1 MNSLQYQLLGSNDN
15 NKCSVFEGA
24 SKINFAFLVLI
35 TIGIIISY
43 LPQYRRIYIKKT
55 SEGLSTNFLF
65 LGSCSSIFT
74 LTNII
79 LVSSKARHCC
89 YIGALN
95 FFNCLNSQLN
105 LIQIG
110 IQCTC
115 AILILVVV
123 LLQTRYSI
131 KQDKEEYAKIV
142 TVGKFVALHGI
153 ISIIEVFTGLFTN
166 HTLLITIAQ
175 INGLLSALLTMMKY
189 VPQITTTYRLKHPG
203 TLSIG
208 MMCIQTPGGFIFTM
222 TLFFTKGSHWS
233 SWVSYLVA
241 ALLQGTLLLLC
252 IYYEY
257 IKNEGIT
264 AEILER
270 REVDRNI
277 IQNLDEV
284 NEDDQETDVLIR
296 S

>member
-1 MNSLQYQLLGSNDN
+1 MNSLEYQLLGSNDN

>member
-1 MNSLQYQLLGSNDN
+1 MNDLQYQLIGNNDN

-35 TIGIIISY
+35 TMGIIVSY

-79 LVSSKARHCC
+79 LVSSKARYCC

-131 KQDKEEYAKIV
+131 KQDKDEYARIV

-153 ISIIEVFTGLFTN
+153 ISIIEVFTGLYTN
-166 HTLLITIAQ
+166 RTLLLTIAQ

-264 AEILER
+264 SEVLER
-270 REVDRNI
+270 QEIDRNI
-277 IQNLDEV
+277 IQNLDAV
-284 NEDDQETDVLIR
+284 NNDDQETDVLIR